1 MKATNAQVKKMSIGQ
16 IAANVPYAAQLFY
29 RHKLDFCCHGSVNF
43 HEACAAKGV
52 DEKTVLSEL
61 QGLMRAKERNE
72 WKAMSEHDLV
82 QHILDAYHT
91 ELHNCVPEILRLA
104 TKVEAVHADHA
115 HCPHGLTKL
124 LRSFWE
130 DLEAHLR
137 NEETHVFPQI
147 ESGRTAASN
156 LTHVRQ
162 VMREHVEQGD
172 ALRKVRKLCRE
183 FQPPDGSC
191 RTWRALYLSLERLE
205 RDLTEHIH
213 VENNILFERV
223 LGQLGQ

>member
-1 MKATNAQVKKMSIGQ
+1 MKATNAQVKKMPIGQ

-29 RHKLDFCCHGSVNF
+29 RHKLDFCCHGSMNF
-43 HEACAAKGV
+43 HEACTARGV
-52 DEKTVLSEL
+52 DEKAVLSEL
-61 QGLMRAKERNE
+61 RGLMRAKERNE
-72 WKAMSEHDLV
+72 WKTMSEHDLV
-82 QHILDAYHT
+82 QHILDAYHA

-104 TKVEAVHADHA
+104 TKVETVHADHA
-115 HCPHGLTKL
+115 HCPHALSKL

-130 DLEAHLR
+130 NLEAHLR
-137 NEETHVFPQI
+137 NEEAFVFPQI
-147 ESGRTAASN
+147 ESGRASASS
-156 LTHVRQ
+156 LAHVRQ

-172 ALRKVRKLCRE
+172 ALRKMRKLCRD
-183 FQPPDGSC
+183 FQPPPEAC